1 MAEKKKSL
9 KLLTDLRKFFSGGEV
24 TRVPVDVTDVS
35 YRSISTDEMQN
46 IVKEVY
52 TPNNGNRAV
61 VDKQHIPSM
70 LEPIGREL
78 IDKRVDQ
85 EKLSMLAPEID
96 QAASILIPSILS
108 PNDFRKNIF
117 DVVVGGGNE
126 TDAVKS
132 EVIKLIKRHFDEELD
147 LSTKL
152 SSWIHEAM
160 FKMGS
165 KAVMLLPT
173 STIGHLRDRIGSTES
188 LASVTKTLIDTL
200 EASVEH
206 INLTSI
212 RKSVYTDDDIIDKA
226 VATGIFDDYVSGE
239 HDATKRTNNERKVR
253 TYVKGG
259 LTKALAKLDIK
270 KYISFSD
277 DPRMI
282 FKSKLSNTIALEK
295 IDSDILAKLGS
306 PTKPLFRDPKTGI
319 ANNDGG
325 NLNQY
330 DRTPYIDLSDF
341 IHEDDVCAYPAM
353 IELPSESIIPII
365 IEGSPSTHIGYFV
378 LMNVNGS
385 PISAESDNF
394 GDLASTASGSQR
406 INNLYNSFY
415 GTGEFSIHRRMA
427 ADAKAEILNSIYDSF
442 IRNMMHSKLDKMGL
456 DKHHVD
462 ITSNISKV
470 MFTRLIKGSETRIVF
485 VPKKLMIYMAF
496 QFNPDGTG
504 KSKIDNVKF
513 PLSLK
518 MTLIITRLIS
528 LIESSIN
535 RRSLNITLDEG
546 IGNPLELLRSV
557 KKDIISNK
565 MYGLSY
571 DPSTIIKSVLD
582 KELTI
587 IPNKIPGVEEFTL
600 SDTPNNVE
608 YPKPDDAILEEIN
621 KMYMMSLGVPPSAMN
636 RLGEAEFSRSVAA
649 NNIFFSNQ
657 LKTEQKVVCV
667 FMTELICTYINFSEK
682 LHESIIEILRT
693 EPTISGSVEAK
704 ADDKLTDGKV
714 DSETEVEDDKNSVLD
729 VETDDKLN
737 DDASVKKT
745 KDKADKEKEKTISLE
760 TRFINLIN
768 NIKFTLPS
776 PNLSQDMASFDDL
789 KDYIEIIDTVLLNIF
804 PDDMVVDSELGGT
817 VKVLRSMVKRN
828 VLQAHIK
835 ANSLLSDLNFDA
847 LSNLDVS
854 SAVDSSQ
861 KIMNLK
867 AALMGLTA
875 AMTAKPDEAIEPGDV
890 PPSRW

>member
-1 MAEKKKSL
+1 MAEKKSP
-9 KLLTDLRKFFSGGEV
+9 KLVSNLRKFFSGGEV
-24 TRVPVDVTDVS
+24 TRVAVDVTDVS
-35 YRSISTDEMQN
+35 YRSISDTEMQN

-52 TPNNGNRAV
+52 TPNNNNRSV
-61 VDKQHIPSM
+61 VDKQHIPAM

-117 DVVVGGGNE
+117 DVVIGGGNE

-132 EVIKLIKRHFDEELD
+132 EVVKLIKRHFDEELD

-165 KAVMLLPT
+165 KAIMLLPT
-173 STIGHLRDRIGSTES
+173 STIGHLRDRIGSVES
-188 LASVTKTLIDTL
+188 LSSVTKTLIDTL

-206 INLTSI
+206 ISLDSI
-212 RKSVYTDDDIIDKA
+212 RKSVYSDDDIVDKA
-226 VATGIFDDYVSGE
+226 VATGIFDDFVSGD
-239 HDATKRTNNERKVR
+239 HDATKRTSNERKVR
-253 TYVKGG
+253 TYIKGG
-259 LTKALAKLDIK
+259 LSKAFEKLDIK
-270 KYISFSD
+270 KHLSFSD

-295 IDSDILAKLGS
+295 IDSAILAKLGS

-341 IHEDDVCAYPAM
+341 IHDDDVCAYPAM

-394 GDLASTASGSQR
+394 GDLSSTASGSQR

-456 DKHHVD
+456 SKHHVD
-462 ITSNISKV
+462 LSSNISKV
-470 MFTRLIKGSETRIVF
+470 MLTRLIKGSETRIVF

-504 KSKIDNVKF
+504 KSKIDNIKF

-657 LKTEQKVVCV
+657 LKTEQKVVCI
-667 FMTELICTYINFSEK
+667 FMTELITTYTNFSEK
-682 LHESIIEILRT
+682 LRESILEILRT

-704 ADDKLTDGKV
+704 VVDTKLTDGKIDSETKLEDDKDSVLVVATDDKLTD
-714 DSETEVEDDKNSVLD
+714 DT
-729 VETDDKLN
+729 
-737 DDASVKKT
+737 SVKKT
-745 KDKADKEKEKTISLE
+745 KVKDEKKAISLE
-760 TRFINLIN
+760 TRFVNLIN

-789 KDYIEIIDTVLLNIF
+789 KDYIEIIDTVLLNLF
-804 PDDMVVDSELGGT
+804 PDDMVVDAELGGT
-817 VKVLRSMVKRN
+817 VKALRSMVKRD
-828 VLQAHIK
+828 VLQKHIK

-854 SAVDSSQ
+854 SVIDSSQ
-861 KIMNLK
+861 KVMNLK
-867 AALMGLTA
+867 AALTSLTA
-875 AMTAKPDEAIEPGDV
+875 VMTSKVDEAVEPGSA
-890 PPSRW
+890 PPSNW